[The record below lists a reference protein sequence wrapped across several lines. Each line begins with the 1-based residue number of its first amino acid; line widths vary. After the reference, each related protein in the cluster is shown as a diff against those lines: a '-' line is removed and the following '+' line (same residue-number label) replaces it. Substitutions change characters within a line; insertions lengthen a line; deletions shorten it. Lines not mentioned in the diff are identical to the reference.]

1 MSDYFPEEVLIEIL
15 SRLPVKSLLRFTC
28 VSKPWRSLI
37 TNPSFINTHLNK
49 STNNTL
55 THLLLLRYTCLNPN
69 QEHYSLRF
77 DNKTFNHYDQFTSP
91 FKTHFY
97 FRVVGTCNG
106 LVCLSDDR
114 FGDKHNIILW
124 NPMIRRYVALP
135 KPSLSLDSYIP
146 YMSVLGFGFDL
157 RTNDYKV
164 VRISHFERR
173 KNAIPLPKVE
183 VYSLKTGSWKALT
196 CGVPSYNMVEY
207 FWEHVF
213 LNGFAHWIAYKRVG
227 DGKFHNVILSFGF
240 GDELFHEIEL
250 PETVAPT
257 FPLQLGVHL
266 VGTMIA
272 VSFIDNSAN
281 HKCVSIWVMKDYG
294 VVESWTKQYNVD
306 FQGGLTL
313 VFGFRESGELLMG
326 TRGGDMVSYQPESK
340 RIEKHGLRGVKGSFY
355 ASPYVESLVLLDGSN
370 GDLQGKVNTDP
381 VLPKVTNE
389 EEVDESTLEIALKRN
404 FLFAASYI
412 TGSLLEFLLRN

>member
-1 MSDYFPEEVLIEIL
+1 MSDYLPEEVLIEIL

-37 TNPSFINTHLNK
+37 TSPSFINTHLNK

-69 QEHYSLRF
+69 QEHYSLHF
-77 DNKTFNHYDQFTSP
+77 DNKTFNRYAQFISP

-124 NPMIRRYVALP
+124 NPMIR
-135 KPSLSLDSYIP
+135 K
-146 YMSVLGFGFDL
+146 
-157 RTNDYKV
+157 
-164 VRISHFERR
+164 
-173 KNAIPLPKVE
+173 
-183 VYSLKTGSWKALT
+183 
-196 CGVPSYNMVEY
+196 
-207 FWEHVF
+207 
-213 LNGFAHWIAYKRVG
+213 
-227 DGKFHNVILSFGF
+227 
-240 GDELFHEIEL
+240 
-250 PETVAPT
+250 
-257 FPLQLGVHL
+257 
-266 VGTMIA
+266 
-272 VSFIDNSAN
+272 
-281 HKCVSIWVMKDYG
+281 
-294 VVESWTKQYNVD
+294 
-306 FQGGLTL
+306 
-313 VFGFRESGELLMG
+313 ESGELLIE
-326 TRGGDMVSYQPESK
+326 TRGRDIVSYQPESK
-340 RIEKHGLRGVKGSFY
+340 RIEKHGLHGVKGSFY

-370 GDLQGKVNTDP
+370 GHLQGQVNTDL

-412 TGSLLEFLLRN
+412 TGSLLEFLIRN

>member
-37 TNPSFINTHLNK
+37 TSPSFINTHLNK

-77 DNKTFNHYDQFTSP
+77 DNKTFNHYAEFTSP

-106 LVCLSDDR
+106 LVCLSDDQ

-124 NPMIRRYVALP
+124 NPMIRKHVAHP
-135 KPSLSLDSYIP
+135 KPILSLDSYIP

-173 KNAIPLPKVE
+173 KNAIPLPKVK

-196 CGVPSYNMVEY
+196 CGQVTATRYGRFCSVIEIHRCVGCSDCRSGRNGAVIAITACYAPLRNVVDSEEFEPEALVESG
-207 FWEHVF
+207 V
-213 LNGFAHWIAYKRVG
+213 AHQK
-227 DGKFHNVILSFGF
+227 
-240 GDELFHEIEL
+240 
-250 PETVAPT
+250 
-257 FPLQLGVHL
+257 
-266 VGTMIA
+266 
-272 VSFIDNSAN
+272 DNSVVKMGLEEA
-281 HKCVSIWVMKDYG
+281 HKGW
-294 VVESWTKQYNVD
+294 
-306 FQGGLTL
+306 
-313 VFGFRESGELLMG
+313 ESGELLMG

-340 RIEKHGLRGVKGSFY
+340 RIEKHGLHGVKGSFY
-355 ASPYVESLVLLDGSN
+355 ATPYVESLVLLNGSN
-370 GDLQGKVNTDP
+370 GEGK
-381 VLPKVTNE
+381 
-389 EEVDESTLEIALKRN
+389 
-404 FLFAASYI
+404 
-412 TGSLLEFLLRN
+412 

>member
-37 TNPSFINTHLNK
+37 TSPSFINTHLNK

-55 THLLLLRYTCLNPN
+55 TRSYSDTLVSIPIKNTTHCVSTTKPSAATPNSLLHSKPTSISGLL
-69 QEHYSLRF
+69 
-77 DNKTFNHYDQFTSP
+77 
-91 FKTHFY
+91 
-97 FRVVGTCNG
+97 V
-106 LVCLSDDR
+106 LVMA
-114 FGDKHNIILW
+114 W
-124 NPMIRRYVALP
+124 YVALP

-157 RTNDYKV
+157 RTNDSK
-164 VRISHFERR
+164 
-173 KNAIPLPKVE
+173 
-183 VYSLKTGSWKALT
+183 
-196 CGVPSYNMVEY
+196 
-207 FWEHVF
+207 
-213 LNGFAHWIAYKRVG
+213 KRVG

-257 FPLQLGVHL
+257 FPLHLGVHL

-272 VSFIDNSAN
+272 
-281 HKCVSIWVMKDYG
+281 
-294 VVESWTKQYNVD
+294 E
-306 FQGGLTL
+306 GLTL

-326 TRGGDMVSYQPESK
+326 TRGGDIVSYQPESK
-340 RIEKHGLRGVKGSFY
+340 RIEKHGLRGVKGSFH
-355 ASPYVESLVLLDGSN
+355 ASPYVESLVLLNGSN
-370 GDLQGKVNTDP
+370 GHLQGQVNTDP

-412 TGSLLEFLLRN
+412 TGSLLEFLIRN

>member
-1 MSDYFPEEVLIEIL
+1 MSDYLPEEVLIEIL
-15 SRLPVKSLLRFTC
+15 SRFPVKSLLRFIC

-37 TNPSFINTHLNK
+37 TSPSFINTHLNK

-69 QEHYSLRF
+69 QEHYLLRF
-77 DNKTFNHYDQFTSP
+77 DNKTFNRYAQFTSP

-106 LVCLSDDR
+106 LVCLSDDL

-213 LNGFAHWIAYKRVG
+213 LSGFAHWIAYKRVG

-272 VSFIDNSAN
+272 
-281 HKCVSIWVMKDYG
+281 
-294 VVESWTKQYNVD
+294 
-306 FQGGLTL
+306 
-313 VFGFRESGELLMG
+313 SGELLMG

-355 ASPYVESLVLLDGSN
+355 ASPYVGSLVLLDGSN

-389 EEVDESTLEIALKRN
+389 EEADESTLEIALKRN

-412 TGSLLEFLLRN
+412 TGSLLEFVLWN